1 MASASDTVG
10 DGEYVSVFISS
21 NVSSFTSQKRYASC
35 TTIGDLKVSRV
46 YSSLLAWI
54 KQLKTLVGENK
65 FLPPLCLRAISSCFQ
80 GKLELI
86 TGASAVSMHL
96 QLFDSNQK
104 LVRDLS
110 DDLATLSSC
119 GVENDMRIHVSLS
132 HRKKFVSARA
142 YACLCVFF
150 FAHTQ
155 VTDSD
160 PGRSKGEFEDLSKV
174 EKYVMSDEDYAKRS
188 GNGLSTN
195 VDLFF

>member
-1 MASASDTVG
+1 M
-10 DGEYVSVFISS
+10 
-21 NVSSFTSQKRYASC
+21 
-35 TTIGDLKVSRV
+35 
-46 YSSLLAWI
+46 
-54 KQLKTLVGENK
+54 GENT
-65 FLPPLCLRAISSCFQ
+65 FLSPLCLRALYPGFQ

-86 TGASAVSMHL
+86 TGASAVSVHL

-104 LVRDLS
+104 LVGDLS

-119 GVENDMRIHVSLS
+119 GVGNDMRIHVSLS
-132 HRKKFVSARA
+132 HRKEFVSARA

-150 FAHTQ
+150 LAHTQ

-188 GNGLSTN
+188 GDRLSTR
-195 VDLFF
+195 